1 MTRDD
6 IIRMAREAHRRLVTE
21 DYPGHTGQLDPW
33 TMTLL
38 ARFAALVAAAERN
51 RMIADGW
58 RQCAQGQRTS
68 QHCAVAEQAWEAA
81 YEACARVCD
90 AVAESAN
97 KAAVA
102 GQYLIIRNGAEARR
116 CSAAIRAQA
125 ADRLARHG
133 IQLPDEGEEYGNPSF

>member
-1 MTRDD
+1 MLNRDD
-6 IIRMAREAHRRLVTE
+6 ILRMAREAGMAGMLTDVVT
-21 DYPGHTGQLDPW
+21 TLDD
-33 TMTLL
+33 LERFFKL
-38 ARFAALVAAAERN
+38 AYEAGAAAER
-51 RMIADGW
+51 
-58 RQCAQGQRTS
+58 
-68 QHCAVAEQAWEAA
+68 
-81 YEACARVCD
+81 EACARVCD

-133 IQLPDEGEEYGNPSF
+133 IQLPDENEEYGNPSF